1 MAKITTLKVP
11 QSKVRELAVL
21 CDALDIKIIS
31 QYATESLFGDV
42 EVSCIVKMDDN
53 EIPATLKEEK
63 LKEKFGKYI
72 KAEEV

>member
-1 MAKITTLKVP
+1 MK
-11 QSKVRELAVL
+11 ELAVL

-42 EVSCIVKMDDN
+42 EVSCIVKIDSN
-53 EIPATLKEEK
+53 EIPEALKEEK

-72 KAEEV
+72 KGEEA